1 MPCLLRELGFVKPP
15 DFDCQRCGACC
26 CNRQENM
33 DQHFYDYVE
42 VKKSDAMFK
51 RKDLMKKLVV
61 RNEEGEFHL
70 RLVGEEQRC
79 IALLGRL
86 GSQVRCDVYAL
97 RPAGCRRVEVGS
109 HACLEARRD
118 RGID

>member
-1 MPCLLRELGFVKPP
+1 ME
-15 DFDCQRCGACC
+15 FDCQRCGACC

-33 DQHFYDYVE
+33 NERFYDYVE
-42 VKKSDAMFK
+42 VTKSDPLWK
-51 RKDLMKKLVV
+51 RRDLMKKLAVQ
-61 RNEEGEFHL
+61 NELGEFHL

-86 GSQVRCDVYAL
+86 GARVECDIYAL

-118 RGID
+118 RGLST

>member
-1 MPCLLRELGFVKPP
+1 MNER
-15 DFDCQRCGACC
+15 
-26 CNRQENM
+26 
-33 DQHFYDYVE
+33 FYDYVE
-42 VKKSDAMFK
+42 VTKSDPLWK
-51 RKDLMKKLVV
+51 RRDLMKKLAVQ
-61 RNEEGEFHL
+61 NEQGEFHL

-86 GSQVRCDVYAL
+86 GARVECDIYAL

-118 RGID
+118 RGLSI